1 MNNLGTD
8 YASILMHQARMQEI
22 IEKAEKENRF
32 RNLCQQAE
40 SHVRRLVRINNNP
53 RR

>member
-22 IEKAEKENRF
+22 VEKAAKENRF
-32 RNLCQQAE
+32 RTMCQEAE
-40 SHVRRLVRINNNP
+40 NHLRRMVRINNNP